1 MTFDKFS
8 DTIFPVTK
16 KRSIKRSVFENNG
29 TNLINNYYRGQKMTT
44 NRTIGLF
51 LLATTFLSTPAG
63 AQDITE
69 WTGRI
74 DNGYDESID
83 NIKVEVDGEYSLIYN
98 RGQIGNIESTFTNN
112 NGVILNDGEI
122 GTVRSVF
129 KNNDESVINY
139 GLIEQV
145 AGSVFEN
152 NRSGQNGGAI
162 ASTGG
167 GYIGKIVDSTFT
179 GNTVYE
185 LGPIKIDEKER
196 YDVSRGG
203 ALYLENPFIPQ
214 AGSLKAD
221 DLSVTHI
228 VNSTFKGNH
237 AAAGGAI
244 FSSQWLDIENS
255 AFDGNY
261 NQTQDEYDAGGA
273 IAFWTEETQVAPTE
287 VLPEPE
293 EPFYA
298 GEHNISNSRFENNR
312 SSGFGGAI
320 AGMVNEYTNQSYG
333 INVKGSTFI
342 NNSAKDGG
350 AIYMMS
356 GMSENNAN
364 ILANAISRSEILV
377 LKATIRYGDQEKS
390 VYLALDGDKGGDPMT
405 AAEFDQYVKGGGKF
419 AVVDEIRAANDEEGY
434 QELVAQFEELMT
446 QASGYILDGL
456 NNYRDSQISVPGMTS
471 KLTVVNSSFINNK
484 ASGKGGAVY
493 GSDVRIV
500 ADSGES
506 RFSGNTAGGKSNA
519 VYVDGIIRLEKTV
532 NGYEQPAPSYD
543 VSVSAENP
551 IKGQLTLESVNRGK
565 IIFDDGIDGENY
577 NIDVFGD
584 GTGYVKFNNAVE
596 NVNRFAMNGGA
607 VVHLGLN
614 GRIYAQ
620 DFVSGSSSAYART
633 GAQKPLLTVD
643 VMVDRENNTVHS
655 GAIHVNGDVAGE
667 TNVLVNALNPDV
679 LDNKKDAVVPFLFAP
694 NDNEE
699 TSAVFNVS
707 RVIGS
712 PYMWHAGKN
721 VAGTPESGNVW
732 YLSLTDTL
740 NPEFGKTDPEVAPEV
755 TAYISLPSAGLE
767 QVRGLRDTLE
777 QKTAFCKEGACAR
790 DAKADRQLWVD
801 SGYLSS
807 TVDKPA
813 EFDAD
818 IWGVTA
824 GGDLQYDANN
834 RLGVFAAYR
843 QGDYDVSG
851 KGSKYRSTVGS
862 ELDIDSWL
870 GGLYYRFEQNDW
882 YAFATVYGGLQK
894 ADLKTDDGIV
904 NTDSDGT
911 LWSIGA
917 EGGRKYGLSEALTL
931 EPSFGVFYTQ
941 SEFDDIRDSAGKT
954 ASFDSLKQ
962 LEIETAVKLEYRL
975 CQNDLTSV
983 VYIKPGLIQTITD
996 GDEVLISGLG
1006 KTEAYHDQL
1015 LGRIELGAR
1024 FGVTESLSG
1033 YGWANYTFGSSYG
1046 AAAVG
1051 IGLNY
1056 AF

>member
-1 MTFDKFS
+1 
-8 DTIFPVTK
+8 
-16 KRSIKRSVFENNG
+16 
-29 TNLINNYYRGQKMTT
+29 MTT
-44 NRTIGLF
+44 NKTIGLF

-69 WTGRI
+69 WTEEIENGR
-74 DNGYDESID
+74 GETID
-83 NIKVEVDGEYSLIYN
+83 NIKVDVDGEYSLIYN

-112 NGVILNDGEI
+112 DGVIGNYGEI

-129 KNNDESVINY
+129 KNNENSLENY

-145 AGSVFEN
+145 AGSIFEN
-152 NRSGQNGGAI
+152 NVNNYGGGAI

-185 LGPIKIDEKER
+185 QQPARIAMPEKR
-196 YDVSRGG
+196 DVGRGG

-244 FSSQWLDIENS
+244 FSSLWIDIEGS
-255 AFDGNY
+255 VFDGNY
-261 NQTQDEYDAGGA
+261 NQTRDEYGAGGA
-273 IAFWTEETQVAPTE
+273 IAFRTEEQQGQPNNMDERPT
-287 VLPEPE
+287 PE

-320 AGMVNEYTNQSYG
+320 AGMVNEYTNQTYG

-350 AIYMMS
+350 AVYMMS
-356 GMSENNAN
+356 GMSENDRRNVEDAVWN
-364 ILANAISRSEILV
+364 MPEVNKV
-377 LKATIRYGDQEKS
+377 TIKYGDQEKTLF
-390 VYLALDGDKGGDPMT
+390 YLKDRRDARYNIYNMT
-405 AAEFDQYVKGGGKF
+405 AAEFDQYVREGGKF
-419 AVVDEIRAANDEEGY
+419 YVHNIVATAVDAKTYQDALDYYQGEIQPGY
-434 QELVAQFEELMT
+434 GISDFEQYKDALY
-446 QASGYILDGL
+446 QADIEHMLAPSL
-456 NNYRDSQISVPGMTS
+456 
-471 KLTVVNSSFINNK
+471 KVVNSSFINNK
-484 ASGKGGAVY
+484 ASGKGGAIY

-500 ADSGES
+500 ADNGES

-519 VYVDGIIRLEKTV
+519 VYVAGLNNIILDQYYDEFDGNTIFEGIV
-532 NGYEQPAPSYD
+532 IPANAPD
-543 VSVSAENP
+543 
-551 IKGQLTLESVNRGK
+551 GQLTLESVNRGR
-565 IIFDDGIDGENY
+565 IVFDDGIDGENY

-620 DFVSGSSSAYART
+620 DFVSGSSSVYART

-911 LWSIGA
+911 LWSVGA

>member
-1 MTFDKFS
+1 MKEREKVRMLKPK
-8 DTIFPVTK
+8 TIF
-16 KRSIKRSVFENNG
+16 SFA
-29 TNLINNYYRGQKMTT
+29 
-44 NRTIGLF
+44 
-51 LLATTFLSTPAG
+51 LLAGTFLTFPSA
-63 AQDITE
+63 AKDITE
-69 WTGRI
+69 WTEEIENGR
-74 DNGYDESID
+74 GETID
-83 NIKVEVDGEYSLIYN
+83 NIKVDVDGEYSLIYN

-112 NGVILNDGEI
+112 YEVIRNYGEI

-129 KNNDESVINY
+129 KNNEGSVQNY

-152 NRSGQNGGAI
+152 NVNNYGGGAI

-185 LGPIKIDEKER
+185 QQPVRIAMPEKR
-196 YDVSRGG
+196 DVGRGG

-214 AGSLKAD
+214 AESLKAD

-228 VNSTFKGNH
+228 VNSTFKDNH

-255 AFDGNY
+255 VFDGNY
-261 NQTQDEYDAGGA
+261 NQTRDEYGAGGA

-320 AGMVNEYTNQSYG
+320 AGMVNEYTNQTYG

-350 AIYMMS
+350 AVYMMS
-356 GMSENNAN
+356 GMSENDRRNVEDAVWN
-364 ILANAISRSEILV
+364 MPEVNKV
-377 LKATIRYGDQEKS
+377 TIKYGDQEKTLF
-390 VYLALDGDKGGDPMT
+390 YLKDRRDARYNIYNMT
-405 AAEFDQYVKGGGKF
+405 AAEFDQYVREGGKF
-419 AVVDEIRAANDEEGY
+419 YVHNIVATAVDAKTYQDALDYYQGEILPGY
-434 QELVAQFEELMT
+434 GISDFEQYKDALY
-446 QASGYILDGL
+446 QADIEHMLAPSL
-456 NNYRDSQISVPGMTS
+456 
-471 KLTVVNSSFINNK
+471 KVVNSSFINNK

-500 ADSGES
+500 ADNGES

-519 VYVDGIIRLEKTV
+519 VYVAGLNNIILDQYYDEFDGNTIFEGIV
-532 NGYEQPAPSYD
+532 IPANAP
-543 VSVSAENP
+543 A
-551 IKGQLTLESVNRGK
+551 GQLTLESVNRGR
-565 IIFDDGIDGENY
+565 IVFDDGINGENY

-620 DFVSGSSSAYART
+620 DFVSASSSAYART

-862 ELDIDSWL
+862 ELDINSWL

-911 LWSIGA
+911 LWSVGA

>member
-1 MTFDKFS
+1 
-8 DTIFPVTK
+8 
-16 KRSIKRSVFENNG
+16 
-29 TNLINNYYRGQKMTT
+29 MTT
-44 NRTIGLF
+44 NKTIGLF

-69 WTGRI
+69 WTEEIENGR
-74 DNGYDESID
+74 GETID
-83 NIKVEVDGEYSLIYN
+83 NIKVDVDGEYSLIYN

-112 NGVILNDGEI
+112 YEVIRNYGEI

-129 KNNDESVINY
+129 KNNENSLENY

-145 AGSVFEN
+145 AGSIFEN
-152 NRSGQNGGAI
+152 NVNNYGGGAI

-185 LGPIKIDEKER
+185 QQPVRIAMPEKR
-196 YDVSRGG
+196 DVGRGG

-244 FSSQWLDIENS
+244 FSSQWLDIEGS
-255 AFDGNY
+255 VFDGNY
-261 NQTQDEYDAGGA
+261 NQTRDEYGAGGA

-320 AGMVNEYTNQSYG
+320 AGMVNEYTNQTYG

-356 GMSENNAN
+356 GMSENDRRNVEDAVWN
-364 ILANAISRSEILV
+364 MPEVNKV
-377 LKATIRYGDQEKS
+377 TIKYGDQEKTLF
-390 VYLALDGDKGGDPMT
+390 YLKDRRDARYNIYNMT
-405 AAEFDQYVKGGGKF
+405 AAEFDQYVREGGKF
-419 AVVDEIRAANDEEGY
+419 YVHNIVATAVDAKTYQDALDYYQGEIQPGY
-434 QELVAQFEELMT
+434 GISDFEQYKDALY
-446 QASGYILDGL
+446 QADIEHMLAPSL
-456 NNYRDSQISVPGMTS
+456 
-471 KLTVVNSSFINNK
+471 KVVNSSFINNK

-500 ADSGES
+500 ADNGES

-519 VYVDGIIRLEKTV
+519 VYVDGIIRLEKT
-532 NGYEQPAPSYD
+532 GGMYEQPAPSYD

-551 IKGQLTLESVNRGK
+551 IKGQLTLESVNRGR
-565 IIFDDGIDGENY
+565 IVFDDGIDGENY

>member
-1 MTFDKFS
+1 
-8 DTIFPVTK
+8 
-16 KRSIKRSVFENNG
+16 
-29 TNLINNYYRGQKMTT
+29 MTT
-44 NRTIGLF
+44 NKTIGLF

-69 WTGRI
+69 WTEEIENGR
-74 DNGYDESID
+74 GETID
-83 NIKVEVDGEYSLIYN
+83 NIKVDVDGEYSLIYN

-112 NGVILNDGEI
+112 DGVIGNYGEI

-129 KNNDESVINY
+129 KNNENSLENY

-145 AGSVFEN
+145 AGSIFEN
-152 NRSGQNGGAI
+152 NVNNYGGGAI

-185 LGPIKIDEKER
+185 QQPARIAMPEKR
-196 YDVSRGG
+196 DVGRGG

-244 FSSQWLDIENS
+244 FSSLWIDIEGS
-255 AFDGNY
+255 VFDGNY
-261 NQTQDEYDAGGA
+261 NQTRDEYGAGGA
-273 IAFWTEETQVAPTE
+273 IAFRTEEQQGQPNNMDERPT
-287 VLPEPE
+287 PE

-320 AGMVNEYTNQSYG
+320 AGMVNEYTNQTYG

-350 AIYMMS
+350 AVYMMS
-356 GMSENNAN
+356 GMSENDRRNVEDAVWN
-364 ILANAISRSEILV
+364 MPEVNKV
-377 LKATIRYGDQEKS
+377 TIKYGDQEKTLF
-390 VYLALDGDKGGDPMT
+390 YLKDRRDARYNIYNMT
-405 AAEFDQYVKGGGKF
+405 AAEFDQYVREGGKF
-419 AVVDEIRAANDEEGY
+419 YVHNIVATAVDAKTYQDALDYYQGEIQPGY
-434 QELVAQFEELMT
+434 GISDFEQYKDALY
-446 QASGYILDGL
+446 QADIEHMLAPSL
-456 NNYRDSQISVPGMTS
+456 
-471 KLTVVNSSFINNK
+471 KVVNSSFINNK
-484 ASGKGGAVY
+484 ASGKGGAIY

-500 ADSGES
+500 ADNGES

-519 VYVDGIIRLEKTV
+519 VYVAGLNNIILDQYYDEFDGNTIFEGIV
-532 NGYEQPAPSYD
+532 IPANAPD
-543 VSVSAENP
+543 
-551 IKGQLTLESVNRGK
+551 GQLTLESVNRGR
-565 IIFDDGIDGENY
+565 IVFDDGIDGENY

-620 DFVSGSSSAYART
+620 DFVSGSSSVYART

-813 EFDAD
+813 EFDAN

-911 LWSIGA
+911 LWSVGA

>member
-1 MTFDKFS
+1 MKEREKVRMLKPK
-8 DTIFPVTK
+8 TIF
-16 KRSIKRSVFENNG
+16 SFA
-29 TNLINNYYRGQKMTT
+29 
-44 NRTIGLF
+44 
-51 LLATTFLSTPAG
+51 LLAGTFLTFPSVAK
-63 AQDITE
+63 DITE
-69 WTGRI
+69 WTEEIENGR
-74 DNGYDESID
+74 GETID
-83 NIKVEVDGEYSLIYN
+83 NIKVDVDGEYSLIYN

-112 NGVILNDGEI
+112 YEVIRNYGEI

-129 KNNDESVINY
+129 KNNEGSVQNY

-152 NRSGQNGGAI
+152 NVNNYGGGAI

-185 LGPIKIDEKER
+185 QQPVRIAMPEKR
-196 YDVSRGG
+196 DVGRGG

-214 AGSLKAD
+214 AESLKAD

-228 VNSTFKGNH
+228 VNSTFKDNH

-244 FSSQWLDIENS
+244 FSSQWLDIEGS
-255 AFDGNY
+255 VFDGNY
-261 NQTQDEYDAGGA
+261 NQTRDEYGAGGA

-320 AGMVNEYTNQSYG
+320 AGMVNEYTNQTYG

-350 AIYMMS
+350 AVYMMS
-356 GMSENNAN
+356 GMSENDRRNVEDAVWN
-364 ILANAISRSEILV
+364 MPEVNKV
-377 LKATIRYGDQEKS
+377 TIKYGDQEKTLF
-390 VYLALDGDKGGDPMT
+390 YLKDRRDARYNIYNMT
-405 AAEFDQYVKGGGKF
+405 AAEFDQYVREGGKF
-419 AVVDEIRAANDEEGY
+419 YVHNIVATAVDAKTYQDAQDYYQGEILPGY
-434 QELVAQFEELMT
+434 GISDFEQYKDALY
-446 QASGYILDGL
+446 QADIEHMLAPSL
-456 NNYRDSQISVPGMTS
+456 
-471 KLTVVNSSFINNK
+471 KVVNSSFINNK
-484 ASGKGGAVY
+484 ASGKGGAIY

-500 ADSGES
+500 ADNGES

-519 VYVDGIIRLEKTV
+519 VYVAGLNNIILDQYYDEFDGNTIFEGIVIPTNAL
-532 NGYEQPAPSYD
+532 A
-543 VSVSAENP
+543 
-551 IKGQLTLESVNRGK
+551 GQLTLESVNRGR
-565 IIFDDGIDGENY
+565 IVFDDGIDGENY

-620 DFVSGSSSAYART
+620 DFVSGSSSVYART

-904 NTDSDGT
+904 NTDSNGT

>member
-1 MTFDKFS
+1 MKEREKVRMLKPK
-8 DTIFPVTK
+8 TIF
-16 KRSIKRSVFENNG
+16 SFA
-29 TNLINNYYRGQKMTT
+29 
-44 NRTIGLF
+44 
-51 LLATTFLSTPAG
+51 LLAGTFLTFPSVAK
-63 AQDITE
+63 DITE
-69 WTGRI
+69 WTEEIENGR
-74 DNGYDESID
+74 GETID
-83 NIKVEVDGEYSLIYN
+83 NIKVDVDGEYSLIYN

-112 NGVILNDGEI
+112 YEVIRNYGEI

-129 KNNDESVINY
+129 KNNENSLENY

-152 NRSGQNGGAI
+152 NINSYGGGAI

-185 LGPIKIDEKER
+185 QQPARIAMPEKR
-196 YDVSRGG
+196 DVGQGG
-203 ALYLENPFIPQ
+203 ALYLKQAENH
-214 AGSLKAD
+214 AD
-221 DLSVTHI
+221 MPRYYDEMGGGIDVPGLDVSVTHI
-228 VNSTFKGNH
+228 VNSTFKDNH

-244 FSSQWLDIENS
+244 FSSQWLDIEGS
-255 AFDGNY
+255 VFDGNY
-261 NQTQDEYDAGGA
+261 NQTRDEYGAGGA
-273 IAFWTEETQVAPTE
+273 IAFRTEEQQGQPNNMDERPT
-287 VLPEPE
+287 PE

-320 AGMVNEYTNQSYG
+320 AGMVNEYTNQTYG

-350 AIYMMS
+350 AVYMMS
-356 GMSENNAN
+356 GMSENDRRNVEDAVWN
-364 ILANAISRSEILV
+364 MPEVNKV
-377 LKATIRYGDQEKS
+377 TIKYGDQEKTLF
-390 VYLALDGDKGGDPMT
+390 YLKDRRDARYNIYNMT
-405 AAEFDQYVKGGGKF
+405 AAEFDQYVREGGKF
-419 AVVDEIRAANDEEGY
+419 YVHNIVATAVDAQTYQDALDYYQGEIQPGY
-434 QELVAQFEELMT
+434 GISDFEQYKDALY
-446 QASGYILDGL
+446 QADIEHMLAPSL
-456 NNYRDSQISVPGMTS
+456 
-471 KLTVVNSSFINNK
+471 KVVNSSFINNK
-484 ASGKGGAVY
+484 ASGKGGAIY

-500 ADSGES
+500 ADNGES

-519 VYVDGIIRLEKTV
+519 VYVAGLNNIILDQYYDEFDGNTIFEGIV
-532 NGYEQPAPSYD
+532 IPANAPD
-543 VSVSAENP
+543 
-551 IKGQLTLESVNRGK
+551 GQLTLESVNRGR
-565 IIFDDGIDGENY
+565 IVFDDGIDGENY

-911 LWSIGA
+911 LWSVGA

-983 VYIKPGLIQTITD
+983 VYIKPGLIQTITG

>member
-1 MTFDKFS
+1 MLKPK
-8 DTIFPVTK
+8 TIF
-16 KRSIKRSVFENNG
+16 SFA
-29 TNLINNYYRGQKMTT
+29 
-44 NRTIGLF
+44 
-51 LLATTFLSTPAG
+51 LLAGTFLTFPSVAK
-63 AQDITE
+63 DITE
-69 WTGRI
+69 WTEEIENGR
-74 DNGYDESID
+74 GETID
-83 NIKVEVDGEYSLIYN
+83 NIKVDVDGEYSLIYN

-112 NGVILNDGEI
+112 YEVIRNYGEI

-129 KNNDESVINY
+129 KNNENSLENY

-152 NRSGQNGGAI
+152 NINSYGGGAI

-185 LGPIKIDEKER
+185 QQPARIAMPEKR
-196 YDVSRGG
+196 DVGRGG

-244 FSSQWLDIENS
+244 FSSQWLDIEGS
-255 AFDGNY
+255 VFDGNY
-261 NQTQDEYDAGGA
+261 NQTRDEYGAGGA
-273 IAFWTEETQVAPTE
+273 IAFRTEEQQGQPNNMDERPT
-287 VLPEPE
+287 PE

-320 AGMVNEYTNQSYG
+320 AGMVNEYTNQTYG

-350 AIYMMS
+350 AVYMMS
-356 GMSENNAN
+356 GMSENDRRNVEDAVWN
-364 ILANAISRSEILV
+364 MPEVNKV
-377 LKATIRYGDQEKS
+377 TIKYGDQEKTLF
-390 VYLALDGDKGGDPMT
+390 YLKNNQEERYNIYNMT
-405 AAEFDQYVKGGGKF
+405 AAEFDQYVREGGKF
-419 AVVDEIRAANDEEGY
+419 YVHNIVATAVDAQTYQDALDYYQGEIQPGY
-434 QELVAQFEELMT
+434 GISDFEQYKDALY
-446 QASGYILDGL
+446 QADIKH
-456 NNYRDSQISVPGMTS
+456 M
-471 KLTVVNSSFINNK
+471 LTPSLKVVNSSFINNK
-484 ASGKGGAVY
+484 ASGKGGAIY

-500 ADSGES
+500 ADNGES

-519 VYVDGIIRLEKTV
+519 VYVAGLNNIILDQYYDEFDGNTIFEGIV
-532 NGYEQPAPSYD
+532 IPANAPD
-543 VSVSAENP
+543 
-551 IKGQLTLESVNRGK
+551 GQLTLESVNRGR
-565 IIFDDGIDGENY
+565 IVFDDGIDGENY

-620 DFVSGSSSAYART
+620 DFVSGSSSVYART

-712 PYMWHAGKN
+712 PYMWHTGKN

-904 NTDSDGT
+904 NTDSNGT

>member
-1 MTFDKFS
+1 MLKS
-8 DTIFPVTK
+8 KTIF
-16 KRSIKRSVFENNG
+16 SFA
-29 TNLINNYYRGQKMTT
+29 
-44 NRTIGLF
+44 
-51 LLATTFLSTPAG
+51 LLAGTFLTFPSA
-63 AQDITE
+63 AKDITE
-69 WTGRI
+69 WTEEIENGR
-74 DNGYDESID
+74 GETID
-83 NIKVEVDGEYSLIYN
+83 NIKINVDGEYSLIYN

-112 NGVILNDGEI
+112 NGVIGNYGEI

-129 KNNDESVINY
+129 KNNEDSFINY
-139 GLIEQV
+139 GLTEQV

-152 NRSGQNGGAI
+152 NVNNYAGGAI
-162 ASTGG
+162 ASAEG
-167 GYIGKIVDSTFT
+167 GYIGKIIDSTFT
-179 GNTVYE
+179 GNTIYE
-185 LGPIKIDEKER
+185 DQPKTAQQEK
-196 YDVSRGG
+196 YDTGRGG
-203 ALYLENPFIPQ
+203 ALYLEQTENH
-214 AGSLKAD
+214 AD
-221 DLSVTHI
+221 VPGYYDEMGGGIDVPGPDVSVTHI

-255 AFDGNY
+255 VFDDNY
-261 NQTQDEYDAGGA
+261 NQTRDEYGAGGA

-320 AGMVNEYTNQSYG
+320 AGMVNEYTNQTYG

-350 AIYMMS
+350 AVYMMS
-356 GMSENNAN
+356 GMSENDRRNVEDAVWN
-364 ILANAISRSEILV
+364 MPEVNKV
-377 LKATIRYGDQEKS
+377 TIKYGDQEKTLF
-390 VYLALDGDKGGDPMT
+390 YLKNNQEERYNIYNMT
-405 AAEFDQYVKGGGKF
+405 AAEFDQYVREGGKF
-419 AVVDEIRAANDEEGY
+419 YVHNIVATAVDAKTYQDALDYYQGEIQPGY
-434 QELVAQFEELMT
+434 GISDFEQYKDALY
-446 QASGYILDGL
+446 QADIKH
-456 NNYRDSQISVPGMTS
+456 M
-471 KLTVVNSSFINNK
+471 LTPSLKVVNSSFINNK

-500 ADSGES
+500 ADNGES

-519 VYVDGIIRLEKTV
+519 VYVDGIIHLEKT
-532 NGYEQPAPSYD
+532 GGMYEQQAPSYD

-551 IKGQLTLESVNRGK
+551 IKGQLTLESVNRGR
-565 IIFDDGIDGENY
+565 IVFDDGIDGENY

-620 DFVSGSSSAYART
+620 DFVSGSSSAYARA

>member
-1 MTFDKFS
+1 MKEREKVRMLKPK
-8 DTIFPVTK
+8 TIF
-16 KRSIKRSVFENNG
+16 SFA
-29 TNLINNYYRGQKMTT
+29 
-44 NRTIGLF
+44 
-51 LLATTFLSTPAG
+51 LLAGTFLTFPSVAK
-63 AQDITE
+63 DITE
-69 WTGRI
+69 WTEEIENGR
-74 DNGYDESID
+74 GEAID
-83 NIKVEVDGEYSLIYN
+83 NIKVDVDGEYSLIYN

-112 NGVILNDGEI
+112 YEVIRNYGEI

-129 KNNDESVINY
+129 KNNEGSVQNY

-152 NRSGQNGGAI
+152 NVNNYGGGAI

-185 LGPIKIDEKER
+185 QQPVRIAMPEKR
-196 YDVSRGG
+196 DVGRGG

-214 AGSLKAD
+214 AESLKAD

-228 VNSTFKGNH
+228 VNSTFKDNH

-244 FSSQWLDIENS
+244 FSSQWLDIEGS
-255 AFDGNY
+255 VFDGNY
-261 NQTQDEYDAGGA
+261 NQTRDEYGAGGA

-320 AGMVNEYTNQSYG
+320 AGMVNEYTNQTYG

-350 AIYMMS
+350 AVYMMS
-356 GMSENNAN
+356 GMSENDRRNVEDAVWN
-364 ILANAISRSEILV
+364 MPEVNKV
-377 LKATIRYGDQEKS
+377 TIKYGDQEKTLF
-390 VYLALDGDKGGDPMT
+390 YLKDRRDARYNIYNMT
-405 AAEFDQYVKGGGKF
+405 AAEFDQYVREGGKF
-419 AVVDEIRAANDEEGY
+419 YVHNIVATAVDAKTYQDAQDYYQGEILPGY
-434 QELVAQFEELMT
+434 GISDFEQYKDALY
-446 QASGYILDGL
+446 QADIEHMLAPSL
-456 NNYRDSQISVPGMTS
+456 
-471 KLTVVNSSFINNK
+471 KVVNSSFINNK
-484 ASGKGGAVY
+484 ASGKGGAIY

-500 ADSGES
+500 ADNGES

-519 VYVDGIIRLEKTV
+519 VYVAGLNNIILDQYYDEFDGNTIFEGIVIPTNAL
-532 NGYEQPAPSYD
+532 A
-543 VSVSAENP
+543 
-551 IKGQLTLESVNRGK
+551 GQLTLESVNRGR
-565 IIFDDGIDGENY
+565 IVFDDGIDGENY

-620 DFVSGSSSAYART
+620 DFVSGSSSVYART

-712 PYMWHAGKN
+712 PYMWHTGKN

>member
-1 MTFDKFS
+1 MKEREKVRMLKPK
-8 DTIFPVTK
+8 TIF
-16 KRSIKRSVFENNG
+16 SFA
-29 TNLINNYYRGQKMTT
+29 
-44 NRTIGLF
+44 
-51 LLATTFLSTPAG
+51 LLAGTFLTFPSVAK
-63 AQDITE
+63 DITE
-69 WTGRI
+69 WTEEIENGR
-74 DNGYDESID
+74 GETID
-83 NIKVEVDGEYSLIYN
+83 NIKVDVDGEYSLIYN

-112 NGVILNDGEI
+112 YEVIRNYGEI

-129 KNNDESVINY
+129 KNNEGSVQNY

-152 NRSGQNGGAI
+152 NVNNYGGGAI

-185 LGPIKIDEKER
+185 QQPVRIAMPEKR
-196 YDVSRGG
+196 DVGRGG

-214 AGSLKAD
+214 AESLKAD

-228 VNSTFKGNH
+228 VNSTFKDNH

-244 FSSQWLDIENS
+244 FSSQWLDIEGS
-255 AFDGNY
+255 VFDGNY
-261 NQTQDEYDAGGA
+261 NQTRDEYGAGGA
-273 IAFWTEETQVAPTE
+273 IAFRTEEQQGQPNNMDERPT
-287 VLPEPE
+287 PE

-320 AGMVNEYTNQSYG
+320 AGMVNEYTNQTYG

-350 AIYMMS
+350 AVYMMS
-356 GMSENNAN
+356 GMSENDRRNVEDAVWN
-364 ILANAISRSEILV
+364 MPEVNKV
-377 LKATIRYGDQEKS
+377 TIKYGDQEKTLF
-390 VYLALDGDKGGDPMT
+390 YLKNNQEERYNIYNMT
-405 AAEFDQYVKGGGKF
+405 AAEFDQYVREGGKF
-419 AVVDEIRAANDEEGY
+419 YVHNIVATAVDAQTYQDALDYYQGEIQPGY
-434 QELVAQFEELMT
+434 GISDFEQYKDALY
-446 QASGYILDGL
+446 QADIKH
-456 NNYRDSQISVPGMTS
+456 M
-471 KLTVVNSSFINNK
+471 LTPSLKVVNSSFINNK
-484 ASGKGGAVY
+484 ASGKGGAIY

-500 ADSGES
+500 ADNGES

-519 VYVDGIIRLEKTV
+519 VYVAGLNNIILDQYYDEFDGNTIFEGIV
-532 NGYEQPAPSYD
+532 IPANAPD
-543 VSVSAENP
+543 
-551 IKGQLTLESVNRGK
+551 GQLTLESVNRGR
-565 IIFDDGIDGENY
+565 IVFDDGIDGENY

-620 DFVSGSSSAYART
+620 DFVSGSSSVYART

-904 NTDSDGT
+904 NTDSNGT

>member
-1 MTFDKFS
+1 MKEREKVRMLKPK
-8 DTIFPVTK
+8 TIF
-16 KRSIKRSVFENNG
+16 SFA
-29 TNLINNYYRGQKMTT
+29 
-44 NRTIGLF
+44 
-51 LLATTFLSTPAG
+51 LLAGTFLTFPSVAK
-63 AQDITE
+63 DITE
-69 WTGRI
+69 WTEEIENGR
-74 DNGYDESID
+74 GEAID
-83 NIKVEVDGEYSLIYN
+83 NIKINVDGEYSLIYN

-112 NGVILNDGEI
+112 DGVIGNYGEI

-129 KNNDESVINY
+129 KNNENSLENY

-152 NRSGQNGGAI
+152 NVNNYGGGAI

-185 LGPIKIDEKER
+185 QQPARIAMPEKR
-196 YDVSRGG
+196 DVGRGG

-244 FSSQWLDIENS
+244 FSSQWLDIEGS
-255 AFDGNY
+255 VFDGNY
-261 NQTQDEYDAGGA
+261 NQTRDEYGAGGA

-320 AGMVNEYTNQSYG
+320 AGMVNEYTNQTYG

-350 AIYMMS
+350 AVYMMS
-356 GMSENNAN
+356 GMSENDRRNVEDAVWN
-364 ILANAISRSEILV
+364 MPEVNKV
-377 LKATIRYGDQEKS
+377 TIKYGDQEKTLF
-390 VYLALDGDKGGDPMT
+390 YLKDRRDARYNIYNMT
-405 AAEFDQYVKGGGKF
+405 AAEFDQYVREGGKF
-419 AVVDEIRAANDEEGY
+419 YVHNIVATAVDAQTYQDALDYYQGEIQPGY
-434 QELVAQFEELMT
+434 GISDFEQYKDALY
-446 QASGYILDGL
+446 QADIEHMLAPSL
-456 NNYRDSQISVPGMTS
+456 
-471 KLTVVNSSFINNK
+471 KVVNSSFINNK
-484 ASGKGGAVY
+484 ASGKGGAIY

-500 ADSGES
+500 ADNGES

-519 VYVDGIIRLEKTV
+519 VYVAGLNNIILDQYYDEFDGNTIFEGIVIPTNAL
-532 NGYEQPAPSYD
+532 A
-543 VSVSAENP
+543 
-551 IKGQLTLESVNRGK
+551 GQLTLESVNRGR
-565 IIFDDGIDGENY
+565 IVFDDGIDGENY

-620 DFVSGSSSAYART
+620 DFVSGSSSVYART

>member
-1 MTFDKFS
+1 
-8 DTIFPVTK
+8 
-16 KRSIKRSVFENNG
+16 
-29 TNLINNYYRGQKMTT
+29 MTT
-44 NRTIGLF
+44 NKTIGLF

-69 WTGRI
+69 WTEEIENGR
-74 DNGYDESID
+74 GETID
-83 NIKVEVDGEYSLIYN
+83 NIKVDVDGEYSLIYN

-112 NGVILNDGEI
+112 YEVIRNYGEI

-129 KNNDESVINY
+129 KNNENSLENY

-152 NRSGQNGGAI
+152 NINSYGGGAI

-185 LGPIKIDEKER
+185 QQPARIAMPEKR
-196 YDVSRGG
+196 DVGRGG

-244 FSSQWLDIENS
+244 FSSQWLDIEGS
-255 AFDGNY
+255 VFDGNY
-261 NQTQDEYDAGGA
+261 NQTRDEYGAGGA
-273 IAFWTEETQVAPTE
+273 IAFRTEEQQGQPNNMDERPT
-287 VLPEPE
+287 PE

-320 AGMVNEYTNQSYG
+320 AGMVNEYTNQTYG

-350 AIYMMS
+350 AVYMMS
-356 GMSENNAN
+356 GMSENDRRNVEDAVWN
-364 ILANAISRSEILV
+364 MPEVNKV
-377 LKATIRYGDQEKS
+377 TIKYGDQEKTLF
-390 VYLALDGDKGGDPMT
+390 YLKNNQEERYNIYNMT
-405 AAEFDQYVKGGGKF
+405 AAEFDQYVREGGKF
-419 AVVDEIRAANDEEGY
+419 YVHNIVATAVDAKTYQDALDYYQGEIQPGY
-434 QELVAQFEELMT
+434 GISDFEQYKDALY
-446 QASGYILDGL
+446 QADIKH
-456 NNYRDSQISVPGMTS
+456 M
-471 KLTVVNSSFINNK
+471 LTPSLKVVNSSFINNK
-484 ASGKGGAVY
+484 ASGKGGAIY

-500 ADSGES
+500 ADNGES

-519 VYVDGIIRLEKTV
+519 VYVAGLNNIILDQYYDEFDGNTIFEGIV
-532 NGYEQPAPSYD
+532 IPANAPD
-543 VSVSAENP
+543 
-551 IKGQLTLESVNRGK
+551 GQLTLESVNRGR
-565 IIFDDGIDGENY
+565 IVFDDGIDGENY

-620 DFVSGSSSAYART
+620 DFVSGSSSAYARA

>member
-1 MTFDKFS
+1 MLKPK
-8 DTIFPVTK
+8 TIF
-16 KRSIKRSVFENNG
+16 SFA
-29 TNLINNYYRGQKMTT
+29 
-44 NRTIGLF
+44 
-51 LLATTFLSTPAG
+51 LLAGTFLTFPSVAK
-63 AQDITE
+63 DITE
-69 WTGRI
+69 WTEEIENGR
-74 DNGYDESID
+74 GETID
-83 NIKVEVDGEYSLIYN
+83 NIKVDVDGEYSLIYN

-112 NGVILNDGEI
+112 YEVIRNYGEI

-129 KNNDESVINY
+129 KNNENSLENY

-152 NRSGQNGGAI
+152 NINSYGGGAI

-185 LGPIKIDEKER
+185 QQPARIAMPEKR
-196 YDVSRGG
+196 DVGQGG

-244 FSSQWLDIENS
+244 FSSQWLDIEGS
-255 AFDGNY
+255 VFDGNY
-261 NQTQDEYDAGGA
+261 NQTRDEYGAGGA
-273 IAFWTEETQVAPTE
+273 IAFRTEEQQGQPNNMDERPT
-287 VLPEPE
+287 PE

-320 AGMVNEYTNQSYG
+320 AGMVNEYTNQTYG

-350 AIYMMS
+350 AVYMMS
-356 GMSENNAN
+356 GMSENDRRNVEDAVWN
-364 ILANAISRSEILV
+364 MPEVNKV
-377 LKATIRYGDQEKS
+377 TIKYGDQEKTLF
-390 VYLALDGDKGGDPMT
+390 YLKNNQEERYNIYNMT
-405 AAEFDQYVKGGGKF
+405 AAEFDQYVREGGKF
-419 AVVDEIRAANDEEGY
+419 YVHNIVATAVDAQTYQDALDYYQGEIQPGY
-434 QELVAQFEELMT
+434 GISDFEQYKDALY
-446 QASGYILDGL
+446 QADIKH
-456 NNYRDSQISVPGMTS
+456 M
-471 KLTVVNSSFINNK
+471 LTPSLKVVNSSFINNK
-484 ASGKGGAVY
+484 ASGKGGAIY

-500 ADSGES
+500 ADNGES

-519 VYVDGIIRLEKTV
+519 VYVAGLNNIILDQYYDEFDGNTIFEGIV
-532 NGYEQPAPSYD
+532 IPANAPD
-543 VSVSAENP
+543 
-551 IKGQLTLESVNRGK
+551 GQLTLESVNRGR
-565 IIFDDGIDGENY
+565 IVFDDGIDGENY

-620 DFVSGSSSAYART
+620 DFVSGSSSVYART

-712 PYMWHAGKN
+712 PMWHTGKN

-904 NTDSDGT
+904 NTDSNGT